1 MLFLLISSIFVLLM
15 VLAIYSRHKIKK
27 SSVNYEEDRG
37 GMTILIVI
45 LFVLTFVPTFIGVG
59 IHVDSSLRIA
69 QLQAYHDANFEIDKT
84 YRFDETIFSSAEG
97 YNLNLAELRAE
108 DNNIWIGLAIPH
120 VSRDLDY
127 IKVEDLAS

>member
-1 MLFLLISSIFVLLM
+1 M

-27 SSVNYEEDRG
+27 SSVSYYEDRD

-45 LFVLTFVPTFIGVG
+45 LFVLVFVPTFIGVG

-84 YRFDETIFSSAEG
+84 YQFDDTMFASAEK
-97 YNLNLAELRAE
+97 YNMKLAELRAE

-120 VSRDLDY
+120 VPKDLDY